1 MLDPIMN
8 PWDLLPL
15 IPVIQGADGVI
26 TTWTGEDAASGAS
39 CVAANET
46 LHPQVI
52 ELLNA

>member
-15 IPVIQGADGVI
+15 IPVIRGAGGVI
-26 TTWTGEDAASGAS
+26 TTWTGGDAASGAS

-52 ELLNA
+52 ELLNR